1 MPGFSMLGGLVNV
14 PPISVGGD
22 LTTSGATYE
31 FPMLNPDSITKVS
44 TGASLGSAAASNP
57 ASSSGGGGGGGGQ
70 ELKDPKNYEDE
81 IERYHE
87 NTRALERL
95 ERALE
100 KVTTA
105 KDRAFGK
112 ERLRLIEE
120 EIAATERLAEQ

>member
-1 MPGFSMLGGLVNV
+1 MGELGNDLNNV
-14 PPISVGGD
+14 GQGD
-22 LTTSGATYE
+22 G
-31 FPMLNPDSITKVS
+31 
-44 TGASLGSAAASNP
+44 
-57 ASSSGGGGGGGGQ
+57 SGGGSKEKGE

-95 ERALE
+95 ERALNR
-100 KVTTA
+100 VTTA

-120 EIAATERLAEQ
+120 EITATEKLAN